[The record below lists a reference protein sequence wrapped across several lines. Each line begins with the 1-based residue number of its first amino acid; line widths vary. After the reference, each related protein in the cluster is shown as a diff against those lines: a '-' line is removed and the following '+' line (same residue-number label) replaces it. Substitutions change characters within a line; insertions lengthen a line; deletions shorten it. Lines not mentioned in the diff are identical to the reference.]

1 MTGSIL
7 LVVQKSC
14 HFASGQLILKGHVD
28 SIIPE
33 NIIPNWS
40 KLIWFDLIWT
50 DLKQFGQILPD
61 WNQGWGTL
69 CIKEHFTS
77 RNTLLLKS
85 WTHFAAQHTLQSHN
99 LLLSTLCIVTFCSK
113 EQFASNWLVTVCS
126 LTHFTPQHTLPT
138 GIIFSLEHSASK
150 PSLLPRT
157 LFSSAQFASQHTLLL
172 SPLYSLAHFA
182 PWNTLLPGIFWSKW
196 SGKE

>member
-1 MTGSIL
+1 MSTWTL
-7 LVVQKSC
+7 FVK
-14 HFASGQLILKGHVD
+14 
-28 SIIPE
+28 
-33 NIIPNWS
+33 
-40 KLIWFDLIWT
+40 IWT
-50 DLKQFGQILPD
+50 VINCEFNANVFFWCLYNILFTLKTIG
-61 WNQGWGTL
+61 GWGTL

-172 SPLYSLAHFA
+172 SSLYSIAHFA
-182 PWNTLLPGIFWSKW
+182 SWNTLIPGIFWSKW
-196 SGKE
+196 LHLKC

>member
-1 MTGSIL
+1 MLGSIL
-7 LVVQKSC
+7 MYS
-14 HFASGQLILKGHVD
+14 A
-28 SIIPE
+28 
-33 NIIPNWS
+33 
-40 KLIWFDLIWT
+40 IWWYD
-50 DLKQFGQILPD
+50 
-61 WNQGWGTL
+61 GWGTL

-138 GIIFSLEHSASK
+138 GIFFSLEHSAPK
-150 PSLLPRT
+150 PPLLPRT

-172 SPLYSLAHFA
+172 SPLCTLEHFA
-182 PWNTLLPGIFWSKW
+182 SWNILVQTTSFEVVKYLWLPPSAYP
-196 SGKE
+196 SG

>member
-1 MTGSIL
+1 MLTFALRIGSIC
-7 LVVQKSC
+7 LVLSELYWLR
-14 HFASGQLILKGHVD
+14 H
-28 SIIPE
+28 
-33 NIIPNWS
+33 
-40 KLIWFDLIWT
+40 
-50 DLKQFGQILPD
+50 
-61 WNQGWGTL
+61 
-69 CIKEHFTS
+69 
-77 RNTLLLKS
+77 TLLPRTFYS
-85 WTHFAAQHTLQSHN
+85 SA
-99 LLLSTLCIVTFCSK
+99 TLCIVNFCSK

-182 PWNTLLPGIFWSKW
+182 PWNTLLPGIFWSKRLHLKW
-196 SGKE
+196 